1 MKNLMRTFQL
11 ILTIAIVT
19 FLTSVTPAQNRERF
33 GISAQAGGV
42 NAIIGQ
48 VTVNR
53 SGQAPAVLTNSDDIA
68 AGDVVTTGSQG
79 YVEVLLNP
87 GSYFRVRENSEFQFE
102 DSSLDHL
109 RLKLVKGS
117 AIVEATGI
125 DDMDLNIRV
134 VTSQAVFTIMRSGV
148 YRIDAQPDFAELL
161 VRKGRAAFGPEK
173 ADVVKGGNK
182 ATFRN
187 GQIARAKVS
196 KDDKDAFDLWSNQ
209 RAELLA
215 RANEKLSA
223 RTFGGYVASLNG
235 WDRRSWGSGWGIW
248 AFNPRA
254 GFYTFMPFTYG
265 WSSPYG
271 HHYGNYCY
279 YPHWRG
285 GNWSGSGNNSGRDS
299 AGSSGGSGG
308 WSGGSSSGSSG
319 GSSSGGS
326 FGGSRSSTPMSQP
339 EPRSP
344 RDSTPP
350 SDIHRDR
357 QP

>member
-1 MKNLMRTFQL
+1 MKNFARTFEL
-11 ILTIAIVT
+11 ILGLAVVIFA
-19 FLTSVTPAQNRERF
+19 TSVTPAQNRERF
-33 GISAQAGGV
+33 GISAKAGGV
-42 NAIIGQ
+42 NAVVGQ
-48 VTVNR
+48 VTLNR
-53 SGQAPAVLTNSDDIA
+53 MGQAPAALTNTDDIT
-68 AGDVVTTGSQG
+68 AGDTITTGSQS

-102 DSSLDHL
+102 DSTLDHL

-117 AIVEATGI
+117 AIVEATGM

-134 VTSQAVFTIMRSGV
+134 TTSQAVFTILRSGV
-148 YRIDAQPDFAELL
+148 YRIDAQPDSAQLS
-161 VRKGRAAFGPEK
+161 VRKGRAAFGPNK

-182 ATFRN
+182 ATFQN
-187 GQIARAKVS
+187 GQIARAKFS
-196 KDDKDAFDLWSNQ
+196 KAENDDFDLWSNQ

-223 RTFGGYVASLNG
+223 RTFGGYVASLSS
-235 WDRRSWGSGWGIW
+235 WDLRSMGSGWGLW

-254 GFYTFMPFTYG
+254 GFYTFMPFING

-285 GNWSGSGNNSGRDS
+285 GNWAGSGNNGGGSWGGSSGSGNGISG
-299 AGSSGGSGG
+299 
-308 WSGGSSSGSSG
+308 GSSG
-319 GSSSGGS
+319 GSSSGASAGGNRS
-326 FGGSRSSTPMSQP
+326 FSPPPSQP
-339 EPRSP
+339 EPRTP
-344 RDSTPP
+344 RDMAPP
-350 SDIHRDR
+350 SEIHRDR

>member
-1 MKNLMRTFQL
+1 MKKLTRVFEL
-11 ILTIAIVT
+11 ILTIAFVV
-19 FLTSVTPAQNRERF
+19 LATSVTPGQNRERF
-33 GISAQAGGV
+33 GISAKAGGV
-42 NAIIGQ
+42 NAVVGQ

-53 SGQAPAVLTNSDDIA
+53 TGQAPAALTNSDDIA
-68 AGDVVTTGSQG
+68 AGDTVTTGSQS

-87 GSYFRVRENSEFQFE
+87 GSYFRARENSEFQFE
-102 DSSLDHL
+102 DSTLDHL

-117 AIVEATGI
+117 AIVEATGMN
-125 DDMDLNIRV
+125 DMDLNIRV
-134 VTSQAVFTIMRSGV
+134 ITAQAVFTIMRSGV
-148 YRIDAQPDFAELL
+148 YRIDAQPDFAQLS
-161 VRKGRAAFGPEK
+161 VRKGRAAFGPNK

-187 GQIARAKVS
+187 GQIARAKFS
-196 KDDKDAFDLWSNQ
+196 KAEKDDFDLWSNQ

-223 RTFGGYVASLNG
+223 RTFGGYVASLSS
-235 WDRRSWGSGWGIW
+235 WDLRSMGSGWGIW

-285 GNWSGSGNNSGRDS
+285 GNWSGSGTNGGGGWG
-299 AGSSGGSGG
+299 GSSGGSVGG
-308 WSGGSSSGSSG
+308 GSSG

-326 FGGSRSSTPMSQP
+326 SGGRSSSPPPSQP
-339 EPRSP
+339 EPRTP
-344 RDSTPP
+344 RDMSPP
-350 SDIHRDR
+350 SEIHRDR